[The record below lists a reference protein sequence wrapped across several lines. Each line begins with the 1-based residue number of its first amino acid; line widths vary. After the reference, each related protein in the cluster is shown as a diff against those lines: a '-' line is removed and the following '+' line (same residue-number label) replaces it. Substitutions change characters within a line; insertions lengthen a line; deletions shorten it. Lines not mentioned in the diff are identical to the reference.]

1 MPTGGMANQMPSTN
15 DLMQAQQQLMGI
27 MKNITPLINMM
38 GQSGM
43 VSRPSLQQSK
53 FQMLDILNSVHNRE
67 LDENG
72 EVEDKDKE
80 MQRVEKLGEKLESV
94 LDTII
99 GEAEKNSVASQ

>member
-1 MPTGGMANQMPSTN
+1 
-15 DLMQAQQQLMGI
+15 
-27 MKNITPLINMM
+27 
-38 GQSGM
+38 
-43 VSRPSLQQSK
+43 
-53 FQMLDILNSVHNRE
+53 MLDILNSVHNRE